1 MRRVSDAG
9 NEFLKTDP
17 SISNSIDG
25 GPSRAG
31 TLADDAPFA
40 RRGLSSETDAA
51 ESSPVPLSTVVP
63 AWPRVFPGL

>member
-9 NEFLKTDP
+9 NEFLKTDR
-17 SISNSIDG
+17 SISIDG

-31 TLADDAPFA
+31 TLADDARSA